1 MEEKYSL
8 TPEDVSYK
16 DNAELFR
23 RYADGDANAYLQLL
37 EVNQSLVMKVV
48 SKYSAGDPDMEQ
60 DLFQEG
66 RIGLMKAIKEFDHKR
81 GVQFSTFATNVIRNE
96 IRNALPK
103 YMKTLSVTKH
113 DRKIIGMVNRA
124 SREIESSTGKDASP
138 EAIAAETG
146 LSLSKVIEIMQLKEL
161 VSLDATIGEDDTTR
175 GELIADSRAE
185 TPETAVETNGLY
197 ATLLDSIGTLDRLER
212 IIFMHRPL
220 EKLNKA
226 QKNTLAKKMNITA
239 ERLEQL
245 DQRIDYKLSV
255 RRLDFLN
262 RN

>member
-1 MEEKYSL
+1 MEEKYNLSSDEL
-8 TPEDVSYK
+8 SYK
-16 DNAELFR
+16 DNDELFR
-23 RYADGDANAYLQLL
+23 RYAEGDANAYLQLL
-37 EVNQSLVMKVV
+37 EVNQLLVKKIA
-48 SKYSAGDPDMEQ
+48 SKYSASDPSIEQ
-60 DLFQEG
+60 DLLQEG
-66 RIGLMKAIKEFDHKR
+66 QIGLMKAIKEFDHKR

-103 YMKTLSVTKH
+103 YTKTLIVTKH
-113 DRKIIGMVNRA
+113 DRRIIGVVNRA

-146 LSLSKVIEIMQLKEL
+146 LSLSKVIEIMQLKDL
-161 VSLDATIGEDDTTR
+161 VSLDTPVGEEDGATR

-185 TPETAVETNGLY
+185 TPETAMETNGLY
-197 ATLLDSIGTLDRLER
+197 DTLLDSIGILDQQEC

-220 EKLNKA
+220 KND
-226 QKNTLAKKMNITA
+226 QKIELAKKMNITA

-245 DQRIDYKLSV
+245 NQRIDYKLSV